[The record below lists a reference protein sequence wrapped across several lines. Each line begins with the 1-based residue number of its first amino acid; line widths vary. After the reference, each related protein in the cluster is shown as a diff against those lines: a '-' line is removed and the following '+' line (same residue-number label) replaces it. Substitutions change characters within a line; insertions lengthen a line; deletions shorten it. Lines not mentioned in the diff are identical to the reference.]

1 MHRFIYVLPHAVG
14 VHTLLLAF
22 TGNTLL
28 PCLVTS
34 GLLALLFAY
43 SLPQIDISIA
53 EKVLTV
59 HSKPIAHRGAAIDAP
74 ENTLSAFREVS
85 YFVWLTVAV

>member
-28 PCLVTS
+28 SCLVTS
-34 GLLALLFAY
+34 GLLTLLFVY
-43 SLPQIDISIA
+43 SFPQVDKSIA
-53 EKVLTV
+53 EKVLIV
-59 HSKPIAHRGAAIDAP
+59 HSKSIAHRGAAIDAP
-74 ENTLSAFREVS
+74 ENTLSAFREVRE
-85 YFVWLTVAV
+85 